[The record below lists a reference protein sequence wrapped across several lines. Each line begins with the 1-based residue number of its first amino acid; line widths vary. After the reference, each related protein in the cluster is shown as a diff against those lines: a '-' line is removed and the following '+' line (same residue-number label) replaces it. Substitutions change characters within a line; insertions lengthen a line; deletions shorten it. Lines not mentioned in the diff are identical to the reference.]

1 MALSNKRVGMNIAK
15 ERAKRNMT
23 QQQLAAVLN
32 VSHQAVSKWENG
44 MALPDLET
52 LMNLSRLFGVTIEQL
67 LSGGDDRSE
76 EETAFDPQLMW
87 DGLKEAA
94 DQTVQTVKGIG
105 SALFKRVGKILE
117 STNGNENNADA
128 SREDDGTCDSSIENT
143 VEGADTDKSKE
154 ETSDQRRLS
163 LEALLQLAP
172 FMSREKVS
180 ELLLQYVNEN
190 GRNLPIST
198 LLRFAPF
205 VTKEAVQTLL
215 GGLNEDELTAEEIV
229 ALAPFLRQDAL
240 FRLVIKHANRFD
252 FAAIRKIAPFLK
264 SGMVDM
270 LAEVACGIKKTV
282 NYETLSDLA
291 QKVGKGVEDLAQ
303 NISDSVKAA
312 CQGAETQEASE
323 DDSSASEYVEKVSTD
338 SEMETNE
345 NDTKNKLSAGD
356 ALMKKALND
365 RSWDWIRLNIANAN
379 DGKLL
384 IEIVITAANELSEEE
399 ARDILLNTAPYMDA
413 ETFVCLID
421 QLCESGHWE
430 RVCDLDP
437 LIDMENAGAILL
449 KTVTGGKNALK
460 AVRLYAPKAPR
471 SVWNEVSRNAI
482 DSNNW
487 ELVNALTENIPSD

>member
-128 SREDDGTCDSSIENT
+128 SCEDDGTCDSSIENT

-190 GRNLPIST
+190 GRNLPISA

-205 VTKEAVQTLL
+205 VTKDAVQTLL

-252 FAAIRKIAPFLK
+252 FAALRKIAPFLK

-291 QKVGKGVEDLAQ
+291 QKVGKGVENFAQ
-303 NISDSVKAA
+303 NISDSVKADY
-312 CQGAETQEASE
+312 QGAETQEVSKEDASVPE
-323 DDSSASEYVEKVSTD
+323 QTETPSAD
-338 SEMETNE
+338 SEIETDETDANSE
-345 NDTKNKLSAGD
+345 LSAGD

-384 IEIVITAANELSEEE
+384 IEIVLTAANELSEEE

-437 LIDMENAGAILL
+437 LIDPENAGAILL